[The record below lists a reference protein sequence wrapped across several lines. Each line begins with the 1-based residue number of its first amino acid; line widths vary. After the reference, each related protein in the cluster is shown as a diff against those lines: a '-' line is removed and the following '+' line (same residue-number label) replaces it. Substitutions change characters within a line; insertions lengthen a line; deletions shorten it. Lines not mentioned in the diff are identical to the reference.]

1 MKKIL
6 VLIALCFC
14 GYLCFSE
21 SLEGSLVG
29 NAHIFSYNTLK
40 RIHEQ
45 KNNMPEYSANGLIQW
60 YNRVKDS
67 CGNNELLFE
76 QKKETEFAN
85 KGIVITGYVY
95 QVRKS
100 FFDEYIVELDTSDSF
115 YVGVVYPKKISQA
128 MVSELM
134 NLKQGDYFKAIVCTR
149 STCRYVDVPVWDQ
162 NGVYRTEP

>member
-14 GYLCFSE
+14 GYLCFSV
-21 SLEGSLVG
+21 EGSRVG
-29 NAHIFSYNTLK
+29 NAHIFSYNNLK
-40 RIHEQ
+40 YIHEQ

-60 YNRVKDS
+60 YNRLNDS

-85 KGIVITGYVY
+85 NAIVITGYVY

-128 MVSELM
+128 MISELM